1 MITGIG
7 VDLVENRRLLPWLS
21 QPQVLERYFTTHEIK
36 DVQTSAHP
44 EASLA
49 ARFAAKE
56 AFGKALGSGLRGLPL
71 RDIEVQR
78 GADGKPFLVLAGK
91 AAEVLKRQKIAHVHL
106 SLSHEK
112 EYAVAFVVMEL

>member
-21 QPQVLERYFTTHEIK
+21 QPQLLERYFTTHEIK